1 MGNAEIQYH
10 SKCIVCDSTKLKDL
24 SGYEKVGLCQCGD
37 CKMVFMK
44 EIPTLDQLTECYK
57 NYSYDKAV
65 FVSPITIKRYNEILD
80 GFEKYRSTGRLLD
93 VGCGVGLFLEVAI
106 ARGWEVYGTE
116 YSERAVEICESKGIN
131 MKRGALAAKDFG
143 GLEFD
148 VVTSFE
154 VIEHISN
161 PQEDMREII
170 TLMRKGGLFYCTTP
184 NFNAL
189 MRYYLKT
196 DYDII
201 GFPEHLSY
209 YTPSTLRFICERMG
223 LTTLKVKADGIS
235 LSRITRS
242 MSKDKNVAIVG
253 KDSQDEKLRESMEN
267 NIFLQGVKSLANA
280 FFNTTGLGYAL
291 KGYFVKK

>member
-1 MGNAEIQYH
+1 
-10 SKCIVCDSTKLKDL
+10 
-24 SGYEKVGLCQCGD
+24 
-37 CKMVFMK
+37 MK
-44 EIPTLDQLTECYK
+44 EMPTLAQLDECYK

-80 GFEKYRSTGRLLD
+80 VFEKYRSTGRLLD

-106 ARGWEVYGTE
+106 TRGWEVYGTE
-116 YSERAVEICESKGIN
+116 YSERAVEICQSKGIN

-161 PQEDMREII
+161 PQEDMREVIA
-170 TLMRKGGLFYCTTP
+170 LMRKGGLFYCTTP

-189 MRYYLKT
+189 MRYYLKS

-209 YTPSTLRFICERMG
+209 YTPSTLSFLCERMG

-242 MSKDKNVAIVG
+242 ISKDRKLAIVG

-267 NIFLQGVKSLANA
+267 NILLQGVKSLANA